1 MSFSKYYE
9 GKKKIT
15 GKVFNKISTIY
26 SSIFKCRVF
35 VLHEMFSFVSIQPF
49 ADEKSMMKSHG
60 NFNGMDEKFMAHSKL
75 QVNIYIYKKDL
86 PSLRTT
92 AAV

>member
-1 MSFSKYYE
+1 
-9 GKKKIT
+9 
-15 GKVFNKISTIY
+15 
-26 SSIFKCRVF
+26 
-35 VLHEMFSFVSIQPF
+35 MFSFVSIQPF

-86 PSLRTT
+86 PPLRTT